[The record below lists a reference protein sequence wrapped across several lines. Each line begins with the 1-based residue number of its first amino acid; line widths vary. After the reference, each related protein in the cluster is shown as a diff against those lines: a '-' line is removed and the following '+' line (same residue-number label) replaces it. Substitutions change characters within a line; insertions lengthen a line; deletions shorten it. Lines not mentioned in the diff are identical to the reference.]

1 MKHLSKAALGASLI
15 AGQLLATAAAADF
28 DVTVTNL
35 TRGIH
40 FTPLLVT
47 AHDSGT
53 RLFTS
58 GSAASNALQEM
69 AEGGS
74 IASLVAALPATAV
87 SQQNPAGGL
96 LGPGTSTPTVTLNT
110 DAQPTSTQLSVVAMM
125 LPTNDGFI
133 GLNGITIPT
142 TPGTYSYN
150 VNAYDAGTE
159 ANDEIRGGGAVGTPG
174 FPVPP
179 PIDTAPYAPGN
190 GGTGVTGVSA
200 EGFVHIHRGVLGDS
214 NNAGGASDIN
224 SSVHRWLNP
233 VARVTIT
240 VR

>member
-1 MKHLSKAALGASLI
+1 
-15 AGQLLATAAAADF
+15 
-28 DVTVTNL
+28 
-35 TRGIH
+35 
-40 FTPLLVT
+40 
-47 AHDSGT
+47 
-53 RLFTS
+53 
-58 GSAASNALQEM
+58 
-69 AEGGS
+69 
-74 IASLVAALPATAV
+74 
-87 SQQNPAGGL
+87 
-96 LGPGTSTPTVTLNT
+96 
-110 DAQPTSTQLSVVAMM
+110 M

-159 ANDEIRGGGAVGTPG
+159 ANDEVRGGGAPGTAG

-179 PIDTAPYAPGN
+179 GSPVDTGVFAADS

-200 EGFVHIHRGVLGDS
+200 EGFVHIHRGVLGDN